1 MQYTTNYNL
10 NKPEGTDIVNPLTVD
25 NPNWESID
33 AAMYANKQTGVQTAQ
48 VALQETT
55 IAITRDKSK
64 PATFRFIATMNYAT
78 NMTITVDGTSVTAT
92 MPDGSALA
100 ANAFRI
106 GSNVLCSLNGTSL
119 TIYTNPA
126 IDTNAIK
133 TAILQAVFPVGSIYT
148 NINDSTNP
156 ATTFGFGTWER
167 IQGQFILGASATA
180 GAGSTGGNSTVT
192 LKAENIPALEGTIT
206 NGTGVVWAQN
216 NANAYMQTTQAYA
229 VAASTSPIGTPSST
243 NQIGMYDKGKVLV
256 NGEGSVGKAFD
267 NMPPYLAAYM
277 WKRTA

>member
-25 NPNWESID
+25 NPNWDSID
-33 AAMYANKQTGVQTAQ
+33 AGMYANKKNTVQVAQ

-106 GSNVLCSLNGTSL
+106 GSNVLCSLNGTAL
-119 TIYTNPA
+119 TIYTNPS
-126 IDTNAIK
+126 IDVNAVK
-133 TAILQAVFPVGSIYT
+133 TTILQAIFPVGSIYT
-148 NINDSTNP
+148 NVSNSTNP
-156 ATTFGFGTWER
+156 ATTLGFGTWER
-167 IQGQFILGASATA
+167 VQGQFIVGASATIA
-180 GAGSTGGNSTVT
+180 AGSTGGEAKHSH
-192 LKAENIPALEGTIT
+192 E
-206 NGTGVVWAQN
+206 
-216 NANAYMQTTQAYA
+216 YA
-229 VAASTSPIGTPSST
+229 VTYSTYFGAVVGSDSESINVYDYATGQNAQAVMKGSKDTVRNNSLTGSASETRIDMQKTTGRTSSESS
-243 NQIGMYDKGKVLV
+243 L
-256 NGEGSVGKAFD
+256 
-267 NMPPYLAAYM
+267 PPYLAVYM
-277 WKRTA
+277 WKRTE

>member
-25 NPNWESID
+25 NPNWDSID
-33 AAMYANKQTGVQTAQ
+33 TAMYTNKQNSVQVAQ

-64 PATFRFIATMNYAT
+64 PSMFRFIATMNYST

-100 ANAFRI
+100 SNAFRI
-106 GSNVLCSLNGTSL
+106 GSNVLCSLNGTAL
-119 TIYTNPA
+119 TIYTNPS
-126 IDTNAIK
+126 IDTNALK

-167 IQGQFILGASATA
+167 IQGQFILGASATH
-180 GAGSTGGNSTVT
+180 GAGTTGGSESVVIAKENLPDLTLPVTTTVRNGSVT
-192 LKAENIPALEGTIT
+192 IDNDFGNQGDRIVTNKGATNTKIT
-206 NGTGVVWAQN
+206 NLATVSLGGSGTGLD
-216 NANAYMQTTQAYA
+216 T
-229 VAASTSPIGTPSST
+229 
-243 NQIGMYDKGKVLV
+243 
-256 NGEGSVGKAFD
+256 
-267 NMPPYLAAYM
+267 MPPYVAAYI

>member
-10 NKPEGTDIVNPLTVD
+10 NKPEGTDIVNPLTID
-25 NPNWESID
+25 NPNWDSID
-33 AAMYANKQTGVQTAQ
+33 SAMYANKQNSVQIAQ

-64 PATFRFIATMNYAT
+64 PATFRFIATMNYST

-119 TIYTNPA
+119 TVYTNPA
-126 IDTNAIK
+126 IDVNAVK
-133 TAILQAVFPVGSIYT
+133 TTILQAIFPIGAIYT
-148 NINDSTNP
+148 NVSDSTNP

-167 IQGQFILGASATA
+167 IQGQFILGASATYE
-180 GAGSTGGNSTVT
+180 AGSTGGEAVHALTEDENGAHRHGITVQGKLYNWSNGEQQVTSLATGGSASIPMVTGSAFTVNSSG
-192 LKAENIPALEGTIT
+192 K
-206 NGTGVVWAQN
+206 
-216 NANAYMQTTQAYA
+216 
-229 VAASTSPIGTPSST
+229 GTPH
-243 NQIGMYDKGKVLV
+243 N
-256 NGEGSVGKAFD
+256 
-267 NMPPYLAAYM
+267 NMPPYLAVYM
-277 WKRTA
+277 WRRTA

>member
-1 MQYTTNYNL
+1 MQHTTNYNL

-25 NPNWESID
+25 NPNWDSID
-33 AAMYANKQTGVQTAQ
+33 AGMYANKQNSVQVAQ

-106 GSNVLCSLNGTSL
+106 GSNVLCSLNGTAL
-119 TIYTNPA
+119 TIYTNPS
-126 IDTNAIK
+126 IDVNAVK
-133 TAILQAVFPVGSIYT
+133 TTILQAIFPVGSIYT
-148 NINDSTNP
+148 NVRNSTNP
-156 ATTFGFGTWER
+156 ATTLGFGTWER
-167 IQGQFILGASATA
+167 VQGQFIIGASATIT
-180 GAGSTGGNSTVT
+180 AGSTGGEATHT
-192 LKAENIPALEGTIT
+192 LTENEMPRHTHGPL
-206 NGTGVVWAQN
+206 
-216 NANAYMQTTQAYA
+216 
-229 VAASTSPIGTPSST
+229 IGTDIINFVGSGGNIGTASGVNLQGGPS
-243 NQIGMYDKGKVLV
+243 IGYAG
-256 NGEGSVGKAFD
+256 GSKPHN

-277 WKRTA
+277 WQRTK